1 MNKIPFK
8 TKILHIIRNTF
19 HVKSLQFVLSISFTL
34 ISITGILV
42 FGSIL
47 YAKFTG
53 EIEKQE
59 YNSTKQITDRIAVN
73 IEYHLK
79 NMIELSDFIN
89 FKLFMNNDI
98 DNPDFRQMLDIM
110 FKTYDDIISLNVYDP
125 QGECVLEY
133 KKNYVPDN
141 LIDVGTPWYNI
152 TKESNYGSF
161 FNLITN
167 RYKINHISSRMIALS
182 KRIKFY
188 STNKDIDGVMILL
201 MNFRSVD
208 EMLNQAA
215 LGEKGYV
222 YIIDPSGNIVYH
234 PQRELID
241 LGLFTENSYALAAKP
256 EGMHMIND
264 TLYYIKNMKYCE
276 WRMLGVSY
284 LEGITE
290 AKNNIHQLLHWL
302 IILSI
307 LLIFL
312 ISVFV
317 AARITNP
324 IKKLQRYLNKV
335 EKGMLNVRL
344 NLKGEEEIVD
354 LSHAFNSMVK
364 QIKALMQQV
373 VKEQE
378 DKKKTEFTALQ
389 EQINPHFL
397 YNTFDSIIWMAEK
410 GRSAEV
416 ITMITSLS
424 KVLRI
429 SLSKGQ
435 SMITVAEELAHVE
448 NYLKIQKVRF
458 QDKLDYNISADENTL
473 NLQTLKLI
481 IQPFVENA
489 ICHGFEAMVDKGII
503 IINASIQNNKLVLV
517 IKDNGIGISEKVLSS
532 ITREY
537 KHFKGTGVGIRNVQQ
552 RIQLFFGEEYGIKM
566 ESELEEGTIITITLP
581 IIEDN

>member
-59 YNSTKQITDRIAVN
+59 YSSTKQITDRIAVN

-98 DNPDFRQMLDIM
+98 DNPGFRQMLDIM

-125 QGECVLEY
+125 QGKCVLEY

-276 WRMLGVSY
+276 WRMVGVSY

-290 AKNNIHQLLHWL
+290 AKTNIHQLLHWL

-307 LLIFL
+307 LLIFF
-312 ISVFV
+312 ISIFV

-335 EKGMLNVRL
+335 EKGMLDVRL

-416 ITMITSLS
+416 ITMISSLS
-424 KVLRI
+424 KMLRI
-429 SLSKGQ
+429 SLSKGK

-489 ICHGFEAMVDKGII
+489 ISHGFEAMVDKGII

-517 IKDNGIGISEKVLSS
+517 IKDNGIGISEKVLFS

>member
-1 MNKIPFK
+1 MSKIPFK
-8 TKILHIIRNTF
+8 TKIFHIIRNTF

-98 DNPDFRQMLDIM
+98 DNPGFRQMLDIM

-276 WRMLGVSY
+276 WRMVGVSY

-290 AKNNIHQLLHWL
+290 AKTNIHQLLHWL

-307 LLIFL
+307 LLIFF
-312 ISVFV
+312 ISIFV

-335 EKGMLNVRL
+335 EKGMLDVRL

-429 SLSKGQ
+429 SLSKGK

-532 ITREY
+532 ITRKY